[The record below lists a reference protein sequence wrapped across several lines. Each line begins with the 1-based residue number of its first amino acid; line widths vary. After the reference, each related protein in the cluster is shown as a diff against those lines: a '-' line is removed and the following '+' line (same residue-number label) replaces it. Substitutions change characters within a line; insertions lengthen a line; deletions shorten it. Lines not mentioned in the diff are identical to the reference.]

1 VRVRVRVTVRVRV
14 RVRVR
19 VGWACI
25 AEKRRCECRFLATV
39 ARRARRTATHT
50 TMSVRKTT

>member
-1 VRVRVRVTVRVRV
+1 MRVRVRVMMRVRV
-14 RVRVR
+14 ER
-19 VGWACI
+19 ACI